1 MNISGGR
8 RSENSPLTNPLTD
21 SSKKVHNEVIEGLP
35 KLNRELLE
43 IANTT
48 FNQSTATG
56 SEEKAAQLGAGTG
69 EILEAKKPVR
79 WSKFNNLGFE
89 IVEDGKTSKPEPPF
103 APQPQS

>member
-1 MNISGGR
+1 
-8 RSENSPLTNPLTD
+8 LTNPLTD

-43 IANTT
+43 IANKRV
-48 FNQSTATG
+48 AEL
-56 SEEKAAQLGAGTG
+56 EEKVAQLGAGTG
-69 EILEAKKPVR
+69 EILDSKKPVR
-79 WSKFNNLGFE
+79 WNKFNNLGFE

>member
-1 MNISGGR
+1 MVARLNISGGR

-43 IANTT
+43 IANKRV
-48 FNQSTATG
+48 AEL
-56 SEEKAAQLGAGTG
+56 EEKAAQLGAGTG